1 MLRARGGDVEL
12 ALEALFEMNSPDA
25 VTSSASCGRRGD
37 GGGFLKDGGGA
48 QEEEEQQRNGLLQH
62 SGWRENGDA
71 TQAWASLQDPT
82 MDAATAELLL
92 CGGEGRGSGG
102 GSGDA
107 ASLLQQQVQQSLIW
121 AEAKRQQQETEA
133 EVARLVAA
141 GQWDDG
147 PAGGGEWSPGME
159 DGESEGRGSASG
171 GSSCSSRGKV
181 EELRIFF
188 SETTYSDDIVS
199 VGGTL

>member
-1 MLRARGGDVEL
+1 MEL

-25 VTSSASCGRRGD
+25 GIASSYYGMRGNSGGLLGD
-37 GGGFLKDGGGA
+37 GRGF
-48 QEEEEQQRNGLLQH
+48 QEEEEQRNGLLQH
-62 SGWRENGDA
+62 SSRPENGDGA
-71 TQAWASLQDPT
+71 QAWAAFQDPA
-82 MDAATAELLL
+82 MDAGAAELLL
-92 CGGEGRGSGG
+92 CGGGSGG
-102 GSGDA
+102 AGGDA
-107 ASLLQQQVQQSLIW
+107 ATLLQQQVQQSLIW
-121 AEAKRQQQETEA
+121 AEAKRQRQETEA

-147 PAGGGEWSPGME
+147 PAGDGEWSPGME